1 MAYTIVSVKEQKGE
15 YQGRQY
21 HNFVVYGLNPDTTNP
36 QIIVGAEVEQM
47 KIKADNFI
55 TILGRNLGA
64 LNNPD
69 IKTVKDILGLLI
81 SPSYDKFGGVVD
93 FTLAVPEKKK

>member
-1 MAYTIVSVKEQKGE
+1 MAYTIVSVKEQQGE

-36 QIIVGAEVEQM
+36 QVIVGAEVEVM
-47 KIKADNFI
+47 KIKSDAFVS
-55 TILGRNLGA
+55 ILGRNIGA
-64 LNNPD
+64 INSPD
-69 IKTVKDILGLLI
+69 VKTVKDILGLYI
-81 SPSYDKFGGVVD
+81 NPVYNKFGGVDD